1 MLDKENPRTK
11 INPQVSNSSPP
22 HARFPSGMKAS
33 GGVIFLCSLH
43 VETQMSQQQSLPQ
56 PPATPKAVVF
66 FDGQNLYYSAKRV
79 FGYSYPNY
87 DPKKLAEYVCINQGW
102 QLTETRFYTGFPNPK
117 EDPFWNHFW
126 RVKFAQM
133 KRDAVYLFSRDLR
146 YQSES
151 VTLPNGQEHLVR
163 IRKEKGI
170 DVRIAIDIIRL
181 GHQRVYDV
189 ALIFSQDQDLSEVAE
204 EIRTIAQEQNRW
216 IKVAS
221 AFPFAASPKI
231 RGINKTDWIKIDKA
245 TYDLCIDPRDYR
257 PPRPKT
263 SP

>member
-1 MLDKENPRTK
+1 
-11 INPQVSNSSPP
+11 
-22 HARFPSGMKAS
+22 MKAS
-33 GGVIFLCSLH
+33 GGVIFLCSSH
-43 VETQMSQQQSLPQ
+43 VETQLSQSPPINQ
-56 PPATPKAVVF
+56 PPTPLKAISF
-66 FDGQNLYYSAKRV
+66 IDGQNLYRSAKRV
-79 FGYSYPNY
+79 FGCIYPNY
-87 DPKKLAEYVCINQGW
+87 DPQKLAQQVCSNQGW
-102 QLTETRFYTGFPNPK
+102 QLVETRFYTGFPNAS

-126 RVKFAQM
+126 RAKFAQM
-133 KRDAVYLFSRDLR
+133 KRDRIYVFARDLR

-170 DVRIAIDIIRL
+170 DVRIAIDVIRL
-181 GHQRVYDV
+181 AHQRAYDV

-221 AFPFAASPKI
+221 AFPFAAIPKI

-263 SP
+263 SL